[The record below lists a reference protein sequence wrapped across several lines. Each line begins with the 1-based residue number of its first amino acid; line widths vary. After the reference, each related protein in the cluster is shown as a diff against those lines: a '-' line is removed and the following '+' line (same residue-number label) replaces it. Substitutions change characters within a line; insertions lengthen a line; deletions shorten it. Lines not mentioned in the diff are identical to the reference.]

1 MSDQLRSLGEIL
13 DKGINVLVYHGIMDM
28 LLPAA
33 GMAKALD
40 NIPWS
45 GQTRWWNET
54 AKKPYWRI
62 DTETKLS
69 ELMGYRQHYKG
80 LTFVTVRNAG
90 HMVPKNQPR
99 WSLQILQDFIASS
112 CLENE
117 EETSLG

>member
-1 MSDQLRSLGEIL
+1 MSDQLSSLGELL
-13 DKGINVLVYHGIMDM
+13 DNGINVLVYHGIMDM
-28 LLPAA
+28 LLPAS

-45 GQTRWWNET
+45 GQTQWWNET
-54 AKKPYWRI
+54 AKKPYWKV
-62 DTETKLS
+62 DAETKRS
-69 ELMGYRQHYKG
+69 ELMGYRQQHKG

-90 HMVPKNQPR
+90 HMVPRNQPR

-117 EETSLG
+117 DEIL